1 MDCYAAGWG
10 KTRTADSTRQAH
22 QTAITLI
29 SNETCENVYNIKY
42 SKEEM
47 VCTGGMNRPCQ
58 GDGGAPLVS
67 SEFPDGDINNYLDLS
82 VNDWRVV
89 PSWYFN
95 LWSWLWS
102 KK

>member
-67 SEFPDGDINNYLDLS
+67 FIEVFWKCFTSFFRY
-82 VNDWRVV
+82 VNQ
-89 PSWYFN
+89 
-95 LWSWLWS
+95 
-102 KK
+102 

>member
-67 SEFPDGDINNYLDLS
+67 SGIPGRTFEQLFRS
-82 VNDWRVV
+82 V
-89 PSWYFN
+89 SQ
-95 LWSWLWS
+95 
-102 KK
+102 

>member
-1 MDCYAAGWG
+1 MFPSYVFNFSITIFDFTFKPGPMDCYAAGWG

-67 SEFPDGDINNYLDLS
+67 SGIP
-82 VNDWRVV
+82 RVCV
-89 PSWYFN
+89 R
-95 LWSWLWS
+95 
-102 KK
+102 